1 MFFQAPA
8 YVQAPAYTD
17 LTPAEAAA
25 VIREGKAV
33 LTDVRESSEYAES
46 HIPGAVPLP
55 LSVLSEKAAEVL
67 PDPSVPVLVYCRSG
81 VRSVKAAKILAS
93 MGYKEIYNLK
103 GGFLAWPYERT

>member
-1 MFFQAPA
+1 MFFQS
-8 YVQAPAYTD
+8 AYTD
-17 LTPAEAAA
+17 VTPAEAL
-25 VIREGKAV
+25 VMIQEEKAV

-46 HIPGAVPLP
+46 HIPGAVLLP
-55 LSVLSEKAAEVL
+55 LSVLSENAGEVL